1 MEAIVFSGTKLNIDY
16 YINKILDEEQQQE
29 IMDYFMEASSDN
41 ISEAFDEFEG
51 DYAEEDLRLMRLKL
65 HSKHG
70 NWQWKKLREILGVSR
85 NDRYPLFFRQL

>member
-1 MEAIVFSGTKLNIDY
+1 
-16 YINKILDEEQQQE
+16 
-29 IMDYFMEASSDN
+29 MDYFMEASSDN

-70 NWQWKKLREILGVSR
+70 N
-85 NDRYPLFFRQL
+85 

>member
-1 MEAIVFSGTKLNIDY
+1 MGIYKYMFNSGN
-16 YINKILDEEQQQE
+16 QQE

-70 NWQWKKLREILGVSR
+70 N
-85 NDRYPLFFRQL
+85 

>member
-1 MEAIVFSGTKLNIDY
+1 MGAPGFRSDVIHQMYHWRI
-16 YINKILDEEQQQE
+16 KIAHPIQFQIFIFPVRFDNALSKMCIRDR
-29 IMDYFMEASSDN
+29 DYFMEASSDN

-70 NWQWKKLREILGVSR
+70 N
-85 NDRYPLFFRQL
+85 